1 MRQIVAYVQ
10 KCVYVDVYVYN
21 LPSFQ
26 NVSKMHLCLYFEKTG
41 LLKVMAH
48 RRTKDLFVSHFVGIK
63 KNSSDNKNPSFKS
76 ILKVEQEDS
85 R

>member
-1 MRQIVAYVQ
+1 
-10 KCVYVDVYVYN
+10 
-21 LPSFQ
+21 
-26 NVSKMHLCLYFEKTG
+26 
-41 LLKVMAH
+41 MAH

-63 KNSSDNKNPSFKS
+63 KNYSDNQNPSFKS